1 MSTHLWRNLRT
12 EGNLPSFGGTWASKW
27 TCHQGWR
34 WTWTSQQI
42 NSVTSVNGL
51 AALLDCGQSVPGV
64 AWPLLVAPCPGASL
78 QTVLLCFFFSFVSEM
93 LAKELSLPNWDRRC
107 IYFNSSSMNS
117 RLSLGTSFCFQPWT
131 VADLMANQQPESAA
145 AISAAKP
152 SRFSWTQFLG
162 QKFFFFFF
170 CSFRILGKQQH
181 KCWEYKI

>member
-78 QTVLLCFFFSFVSEM
+78 QTVLLCVFFFLYLRCWPKNYLCLTETGGASISIVALWIPGSLLVLLFAFSPGQ
-93 LAKELSLPNWDRRC
+93 LQTWWPTSSQSQWQPYLQLSPLG
-107 IYFNSSSMNS
+107 FHGLSS
-117 RLSLGTSFCFQPWT
+117 
-131 VADLMANQQPESAA
+131 
-145 AISAAKP
+145 
-152 SRFSWTQFLG
+152 
-162 QKFFFFFF
+162 
-170 CSFRILGKQQH
+170 
-181 KCWEYKI
+181 